1 MADEGTSAQLD
12 IAPET
17 TGLAK
22 QVESLIKERDTLIS
36 DRDGSKARAQ
46 KRWAEAQHAQAEM
59 RRVTADKKK
68 LQDRILALERLY
80 ASYQVTIDELKKV
93 LAETPNS
100 DTMDQ
105 KKEKIRK
112 ELQEKMLKTY
122 NTAVQQVQAEYEG
135 KLAVSS
141 KAATGLL
148 QQVRQVNAEKVT
160 VAEQAE
166 RKSTEAAVAAVN
178 ELRKLREENAK
189 KDREIA
195 FMKREIQDKS
205 EVIEALRNPPAE
217 RYTPK
222 QKSPDKTSTRAPNRD
237 RLFK

>member
-80 ASYQVTIDELKKV
+80 ASYQVTIDELK
-93 LAETPNS
+93 